1 MQTKNLAID
10 TTRPLRKDHVMFR
23 PDVVALMRSLAHQ
36 PIHGAIRFIA
46 DALPPSC
53 RCMRF
58 VLAKSL
64 AQLDGSGGMAGQPAL
79 CVEKDKN
86 RCARCGAMRSA
97 EMKMKACAGCKTVL
111 YCSKQCQAEDWEGH
125 KGLCRRLSQALASS
139 APKAAQQVAA
149 SPPVG
154 ASNFFTGVPNFAAAA
169 PSIAPAAA
177 APAAASS
184 SECTPAAEA
193 AAPFAALSRRVGSLN
208 VDGK

>member
-1 MQTKNLAID
+1 
-10 TTRPLRKDHVMFR
+10 MFR
-23 PDVVALMRSLAHQ
+23 PDVVALFRALAQQ
-36 PIHGAIRFIA
+36 PIHSAIRFIA

-58 VLAKSL
+58 VL

-86 RCARCGAMRSA
+86 RCARCGAQRSA
-97 EMKMKACAGCKTVL
+97 ELKMKVCAGCKTVL

-125 KGLCRRLSQALASS
+125 KGLCHRLSEAPS
-139 APKAAQQVAA
+139 APKAAQQVAE

-154 ASNFFTGVPNFAAAA
+154 VSTLASGVPNFAAAA

-177 APAAASS
+177 AAAVAASS
-184 SECTPAAEA
+184 SACTPAAEA